1 MAKRD
6 IYFSPAATGR
16 FRRRG
21 SIYLLVLAVAT
32 VLSMIGLAMISVSR
46 AGARS
51 LSQSQDWSE
60 AQLLASS
67 GVEHAI
73 ATINADTNWR
83 TDYSALIVTKSQGN
97 GTFSWQV
104 TDVSDNNLST
114 SSTAPFLI
122 KSTGTVGAAS
132 YSMQVQMTV
141 ASTGTGVGVVASSTV
156 SLQGSA
162 WIDSYDSSLGPYGG
176 SNVGSSATVQTNATS
191 SGAISLAWS
200 TYIKGSAQVG
210 PGGTPSSVVSQAS
223 GHNVTGTVS
232 AMSQADQMPTLT
244 APTNLGA
251 STGDLTYQG
260 VQNVNVST
268 SQHVGNFTV
277 TASAVMNVTGSVTI
291 LAEGTVTFSGSGIV
305 NIQPGASLTIYSKG
319 AITFTASAV
328 ISLNAQ
334 KLSTFKVYNLGTG
347 AVNISGGASVYQ
359 GVIISPN
366 GPIIISG
373 SGQMGGALLTNQ
385 LTISGASSFHE
396 DRHITNGS
404 DPVTLTGGGG
414 TAPSNPIPNAWTRTV
429 Q

>member
-1 MAKRD
+1 MNKNETQSAR
-6 IYFSPAATGR
+6 R
-16 FRRRG
+16 RNCRRG
-21 SIYLLVLAVAT
+21 SIYMLVLAVAT
-32 VLSMIGLAMISVSR
+32 VLTTIGLAMVSVSR

-51 LSQSQDWSE
+51 LNQSQDWSE

-73 ATINADTNWR
+73 ATINADSNWR
-83 TDYSALIVTKSQGN
+83 TDYAGLTVTKSQGN
-97 GTFSWQV
+97 GSFSWQV
-104 TDVSDNNLST
+104 TDVADNNLST
-114 SSTAPFLI
+114 TSTAPFLI
-122 KSTGTVGAAS
+122 KSTGTVGAAA
-132 YSMQVQMTV
+132 YSLQVQMTV
-141 ASTGTGVGVVASSTV
+141 AATGTGVGVVASSSV

-176 SNVGSSATVQTNATS
+176 SNVGSNATVQTNATS
-191 SGAISLAWS
+191 SGAVALAWS
-200 TYIKGSAQVG
+200 TFIKGSAQVG
-210 PGGTPSSVVSQAS
+210 PGGNPATVISQAS

-232 AMSQADQMPTLT
+232 AMSQADTMPTLT

-251 STGDLTYQG
+251 STGDLTYG
-260 VQNVNVST
+260 GTQNVNVST
-268 SQHVGNFTV
+268 SQHVGNFSV
-277 TASAVMNVTGSVTI
+277 GASAVMNVTGAVTI
-291 LAEGTVTFSGSGIV
+291 LAEGTVTFNGSGVV

-334 KLSTFKVYNLGTG
+334 KLSSFKVYNLGSG

-385 LTISGASSFHE
+385 LTISGGSSFHE
-396 DRHITNGS
+396 DRHISNGS

-414 TAPSNPIPNAWTRTV
+414 TTASNPVPSVWTRTV
-429 Q
+429 N